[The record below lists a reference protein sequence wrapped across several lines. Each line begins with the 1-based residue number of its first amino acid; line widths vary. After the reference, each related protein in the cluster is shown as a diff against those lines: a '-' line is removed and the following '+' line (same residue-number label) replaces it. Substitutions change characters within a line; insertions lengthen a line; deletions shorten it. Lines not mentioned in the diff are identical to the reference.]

1 MSREEQPRGPVT
13 CSQFNLWGICRL
25 AVSGA
30 PQTLVKKSW
39 RRIWSTEG
47 RSWGEARRMAARSC
61 RAGNERLAGSV

>member
-39 RRIWSTEG
+39 RRIWSIEG
-47 RSWGEARRMAARSC
+47 RCWGEARRMAARSC